1 MDAGR
6 ARALPLSALQP
17 IDVSLERVVSQYIFK
32 ARVNIFLQG
41 MKKTRADAKKI
52 GPLKL
57 AALNGLSLSR
67 LPLPDEGKEVSTRAT
82 NDERVSVCW
91 GPASCFLGVSMK
103 ATPKCPRAVLAN
115 FFSELIFNSHK

>member
-1 MDAGR
+1 
-6 ARALPLSALQP
+6 
-17 IDVSLERVVSQYIFK
+17 
-32 ARVNIFLQG
+32 

-82 NDERVSVCW
+82 NDERVSVQGAW
-91 GPASCFLGVSMK
+91 HPPA
-103 ATPKCPRAVLAN
+103 CPRAILSV
-115 FFSELIFNSHK
+115 FFLR

>member
-1 MDAGR
+1 
-6 ARALPLSALQP
+6 
-17 IDVSLERVVSQYIFK
+17 
-32 ARVNIFLQG
+32 

-82 NDERVSVCW
+82 NDERVSIAGGRTCCNSK
-91 GPASCFLGVSMK
+91 GPSC
-103 ATPKCPRAVLAN
+103 N
-115 FFSELIFNSHK
+115 FGECSF

>member
-1 MDAGR
+1 MAF
-6 ARALPLSALQP
+6 
-17 IDVSLERVVSQYIFK
+17 ERVASGYILYMC
-32 ARVNIFLQG
+32 VNIFLQG

-82 NDERVSVCW
+82 NDERVSVCRVP
-91 GPASCFLGVSMK
+91 GSMLQWRDREGHSK
-103 ATPKCPRAVLAN
+103 VPL
-115 FFSELIFNSHK
+115 

>member
-1 MDAGR
+1 MC
-6 ARALPLSALQP
+6 
-17 IDVSLERVVSQYIFK
+17 
-32 ARVNIFLQG
+32 VNIFLQG

-82 NDERVSVCW
+82 NDERVSAA
-91 GPASCFLGVSMK
+91 GYRALCFRGAIVK
-103 ATPKCPRAVLAN
+103 ATPKCPRETLVNFLA
-115 FFSELIFNSHK
+115 

>member
-1 MDAGR
+1 MC
-6 ARALPLSALQP
+6 
-17 IDVSLERVVSQYIFK
+17 
-32 ARVNIFLQG
+32 VNIFLQG

-82 NDERVSVCW
+82 NDERVSVCG
-91 GPASCFLGVSMK
+91 GPPAGCHSKG
-103 ATPKCPRAVLAN
+103 PGAVLAN
-115 FFSELIFNSHK
+115 VRSKTVSELHMNVRECHDLGHCGSECVAPMP

>member
-1 MDAGR
+1 
-6 ARALPLSALQP
+6 
-17 IDVSLERVVSQYIFK
+17 
-32 ARVNIFLQG
+32 

-82 NDERVSVCW
+82 NDERVSVLGPGQQRQRALVQFW
-91 GPASCFLGVSMK
+91 GMSFLRQCQSC
-103 ATPKCPRAVLAN
+103 T
-115 FFSELIFNSHK
+115 